1 MNENMSELLKCM
13 LAAATEEIESMR
25 PSSVAECA
33 SYLGLKTSEEYVHT
47 KHYVMLLAKLRR
59 EWAIAM
65 INEANKL

>member
-13 LAAATEEIESMR
+13 LAAPTEEIESMH
-25 PSSVAECA
+25 PSSVA